1 MSCQGKLYNPHHFA
15 ASLPTDQPIMIVFG
29 AMAAGSIDI
38 KDHPYVIKKK
48 IILHIYIKNVQISF
62 FFYLKNITNN
72 IKMQEMISCSE
83 YPLSGSVAINRV
95 IGAIENQWGIV

>member
-38 KDHPYVIKKK
+38 KDHPYVVKK
-48 IILHIYIKNVQISF
+48 IN
-62 FFYLKNITNN
+62 
-72 IKMQEMISCSE
+72 
-83 YPLSGSVAINRV
+83 
-95 IGAIENQWGIV
+95 